1 MDAIIVKVSLS
12 YSSPIDSERL
22 NELQD
27 KFYNLIENEVNDGE
41 LAIDAECT
49 DFEIETERSEE

>member
-1 MDAIIVKVSLS
+1 MDAIIVKVSLN
-12 YSSPIDSERL
+12 YSAPIDSEQL

-49 DFEIETERSEE
+49 DFEIEIERSEE

>member
-1 MDAIIVKVSLS
+1 MDAIIVKVSLN
-12 YSSPIDSERL
+12 YSSLIDSERL

-49 DFEIETERSEE
+49 DFEIEIERSEE